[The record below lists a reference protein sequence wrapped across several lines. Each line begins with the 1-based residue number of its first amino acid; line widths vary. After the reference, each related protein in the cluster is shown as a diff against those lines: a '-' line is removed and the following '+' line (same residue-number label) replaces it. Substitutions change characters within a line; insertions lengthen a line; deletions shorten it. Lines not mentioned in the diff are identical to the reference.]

1 MLPHQAEALHSCWG
15 SWMAPAPCKP
25 DLQVGKLDAVLAPPM
40 LGHWQGQARAAKAAG
55 R

>member
-1 MLPHQAEALHSCWG
+1 MGYPMRHMRDNRYIS
-15 SWMAPAPCKP
+15 PAW
-25 DLQVGKLDAVLAPPM
+25 QVGKLDAVLAPPM